1 MAIKRDA
8 AFESFVSTAQSM
20 LGNDLSEDWLFEI
33 WVGADADANR
43 ALNHVLD
50 SPEDKIRRSGGG
62 GHKSSSE
69 AKTPKKSKPPR
80 ESKPAPATPATT
92 WGDDDDYVPPQRA
105 QPPQQHYAPPPPAPQ
120 QQPPQQQYPGYPQ
133 QPGYGPQPG
142 YQPTQPMPYG
152 SQLSGF
158 APQPMGYPQ
167 SQPGMSMQN
176 MMNPMMPPTGM
187 MGTQPMMAPAPMMPN
202 QPSFMIDPMTGLPI
216 APMTPI
222 QQAQAMF
229 VQQQQQQR
237 LMMLKMSIDS
247 VLSNPTALTN
257 PQIMQNLQDTMI
269 QALEAPNATL
279 QMAERAR
286 QSQQTAQFIQI
297 MQGQVAQMLSDP
309 KVATNPA
316 LLQQLNNQMNQLRL
330 LTMQHVAQQQIDANP
345 ATALSSLNLPLIA
358 PPSPSASIL
367 NRALLSQS
375 RLGGM
380 PTSGNLGL
388 PFDESV
394 ATGVPM
400 ISLPKDDN
408 EDWWSSTPKASKSSA
423 LSEKNPFR
431 DNDTETT
438 PTNSRFGSMK
448 QLSRT
453 LSNPN
458 VLGMPMLGSM
468 NALPMSMPSM
478 TGMPLSNPNLAMMYG
493 NQQPGYNPILSLSQQ
508 NLAAMNNMM
517 YPSYRQF

>member
-50 SPEDKIRRSGGG
+50 SPEDKVRRTSGG

-92 WGDDDDYVPPQRA
+92 WGDDDEYSPPPRA
-105 QPPQQHYAPPPPAPQ
+105 PAPQQHYAPPPPPQ
-120 QQPPQQQYPGYPQ
+120 QQQPAPQQQYPGYPQ
-133 QPGYGPQPG
+133 QPGYPPQSG
-142 YQPTQPMPYG
+142 YPQTQPMPYG
-152 SQLSGF
+152 MQQPMTV
-158 APQPMGYPQ
+158 PQPMGYPQ
-167 SQPGMSMQN
+167 QLPGMPMQS
-176 MMNPMMPPTGM
+176 MMNPMVPQPGM
-187 MGTQPMMAPAPMMPN
+187 MGSQPMMPSPMMPT
-202 QPSFMIDPMTGLPI
+202 QPSFLIDPMTGLPI
-216 APMTPI
+216 APMNPI
-222 QQAQAMF
+222 QQAQTMF

-297 MQGQVAQMLSDP
+297 MQSQVAQMLSDP

-345 ATALSSLNLPLIA
+345 ATALSSLNLPLVA
-358 PPSPSASIL
+358 PPSPSAAMLS
-367 NRALLSQS
+367 RALLSQS
-375 RLGGM
+375 RLGI

-388 PFDESV
+388 PFEDSV
-394 ATGVPM
+394 SQGVPVV
-400 ISLPKDDN
+400 SLPKDDN
-408 EDWWSSTPKASKSSA
+408 EDWWASTPKASKSGG

-438 PTNSRFGSMK
+438 PTNSRFGSMR
-448 QLSRT
+448 QLTRS

-458 VLGMPMLGSM
+458 LVGMPMLGSM
-468 NALPMSMPSM
+468 SALPLSMPSM

-493 NQQPGYNPILSLSQQ
+493 SQQPGYNPMLSLSQQ
-508 NLAAMNNMM
+508 NLAAMNGMM
-517 YPSYRQF
+517 YPYRQF